1 MLTDVKSIRA
11 LALAMA
17 TVAGAAFSGAA
28 YAASPSVTVTDQKL
42 VRNSVTI
49 ADVNLPKNGFV
60 AIHASDAGGK
70 MTSRIVGYAAL
81 RAGDHKGVRVHLTG
95 TQKAGETLWAVAH
108 QAKGRYLFGNR
119 SRSNIGTPF
128 MQDGKTVDEAFKTL

>member
-1 MLTDVKSIRA
+1 MLTGVKSISA
-11 LALAMA
+11 FAIA
-17 TVAGAAFSGAA
+17 TAVGAAFAGAA

-42 VRNSVTI
+42 ARNGVTI

-81 RAGDHKGVRVHLTG
+81 RAGDHKRVRVHLTG
-95 TQKAGETLWAVAH
+95 THRAGETLWAVAH
-108 QAKGRYLFGNR
+108 QAKGPHLFGKR
-119 SRSNIGTPF
+119 SRNNIGTPF